1 MTTHTAKVTVRP
13 AQQGDLDAIMAIYAS
28 ARKYMAA
35 NGNPT
40 QWGNGYPARELL
52 ESDIEK
58 HQLYVCCTSGDRIC
72 GAFVLALGN
81 DPTYTRIENGAWL
94 NDEPY
99 ATIHR
104 IASDGRMRG
113 IFDACLAF
121 AHGVRNNLRVDT
133 HADNKIMQRAL
144 TSHGFVYCG
153 TIYVADGTPRMAYQ
167 YKSEID

>member
-1 MTTHTAKVTVRP
+1 MPTVRTAAP
-13 AQQGDLDAIMAIYAS
+13 QDEARILEIYKI
-28 ARKYMAA
+28 ARETMKQT
-35 NGNPT
+35 GNPT

-58 HQLYVCCTSGDRIC
+58 RQLYVCCTSGDRIC

-81 DPTYTRIENGAWL
+81 DPTYTHIENGAWL

-104 IASDGRMRG
+104 IASDGSTRG
-113 IFDACLAF
+113 IFDACFAF
-121 AHGVRNNLRVDT
+121 AHGVRNNLRADT

-153 TIYVADGTPRMAYQ
+153 IIYVADGTPRLAYQ
-167 YKSEID
+167 YKSKVD